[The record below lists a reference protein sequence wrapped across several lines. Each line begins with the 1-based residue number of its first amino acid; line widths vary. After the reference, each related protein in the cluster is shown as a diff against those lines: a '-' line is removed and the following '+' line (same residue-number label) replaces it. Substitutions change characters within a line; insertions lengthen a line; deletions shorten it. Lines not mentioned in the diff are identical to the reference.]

1 MGFHIGPR
9 VVKATGG
16 SIHRAGNFRVH
27 HYPDQH
33 VTDGLVCHLD
43 PGDPRSFRPGNK
55 SGTTWFDL
63 SGHGNDATWDTNVSP
78 AYNHRNTNGGCFR
91 MGSGTTD
98 LNARV
103 PAGGITS
110 TITNEVSCE
119 FWFKETG
126 SNTSA
131 YRVPMMLTQSN
142 NWNNGFGFYI
152 ISGYLGWFVN
162 DYDGT
167 NTYTDTSENQGQ
179 NAAAR
184 AFYTAP
190 AANSL
195 WTHIMGT
202 YDGIEAKLYYNGVYV
217 PTSANQ
223 SNRQQRQAERINF
236 GTADAFEIGH
246 ANSAYD
252 LHNGGQAGDPEIGV
266 IRIYNRGLCP
276 TEVAQNYNAEKVRYS
291 TTAYT
296 DTFVPTCTGQG
307 GKVEVLAVAG
317 GGGGGHGTD
326 NGNGVGGGGA
336 GGLVHNDSFT
346 VVSDS
351 SISVTVGAG
360 GTGGL
365 ASDTGPA
372 INGGD
377 TVFGSITAIG
387 GGKGGTAGGGSQIRG
402 GSTGGSGGGG
412 GFSSNGTSGQAGT
425 AGQGNAG
432 GDFHNASSFY
442 RGGGGGGAGSAG
454 KDGTGSA
461 TTGGAH
467 GGDGLAFDISGEKK
481 FYAGGGGGAGYSG
494 YSGVGGKGGTGG
506 SGVGGDAA
514 SGDGTASAA
523 DPGNN
528 AVPDTGSGGGAGT
541 WPASGG
547 AEKFGGDGAN
557 GTVIVRY
564 PAEDY
569 NIEVLVVAGGGGGG
583 YGKISDGGGGG
594 GGGGGV
600 LFESNLRLTSGKNY
614 KVFVA
619 AGGLGSR
626 LTNGT
631 RHGMNGRNS
640 VFGDIIAL
648 GGGGGGSTQDTRAT
662 HAGGSGGGA
671 GSDNGPNT
679 GGSGTPGQG
688 FAGGGNTTGGLGAG
702 GGGAGEV
709 GTSVTGNSDVPNG
722 GDGLAFSITGSS
734 VTYAGGGGGGK
745 YNGGSGNAGS
755 GGAGGGAA
763 GGKGADGSA
772 ATANTGGGGGGGG
785 MISGTA
791 GKMGGNGGSGIVI
804 IAYKGPQRGTGG
816 TVDTT
821 SRSGYTLHKFT
832 TVGSDVFIA

>member
-33 VTDGLVCHLD
+33 VTDGLICHLD

-55 SGTTWFDL
+55 SDNVWFDL
-63 SGHGNDATWDTNVSP
+63 SGNGNDATWG
-78 AYNHRNTNGGCFR
+78 AYNHRNNNGGCFR
-91 MGSGTTD
+91 MGSGTT
-98 LNARV
+98 NHTANV
-103 PAGGITS
+103 PAGGVTS
-110 TITNEVSCE
+110 TITNEVTCE
-119 FWFKETG
+119 FWYKETG
-126 SNTSA
+126 VNTAA
-131 YRVPMMLTQSN
+131 YRVPMMFTQTN
-142 NWNNGFGFYI
+142 NWDKGFGFYI
-152 ISGYLGWFVN
+152 VSGYIGWFVN
-162 DYDGT
+162 DYDGS
-167 NTYTDTSENQGQ
+167 NAFTDTAENQGQ
-179 NAAAR
+179 TAASR
-184 AFYTAP
+184 VFYNAP
-190 AANSL
+190 AANGL
-195 WTHIMGT
+195 WAHYMGT
-202 YDGIEAKLYYNGVYV
+202 YDGIEAKLYVNGSYV
-217 PTSANQ
+217 ASTDSPTRA
-223 SNRQQRQAERINF
+223 QRQAERIDF

-246 ANSAYD
+246 ANGAY
-252 LHNGGQAGDPEIGV
+252 HIYNGGNAGLPEMGV
-266 IRIYNRGLCP
+266 IRLYNRALCP
-276 TEVAQNYNAEKVRYS
+276 TEADQNYNAERVRYR
-291 TTAYT
+291 TPAYT

-317 GGGGGHGTD
+317 GGGGAHGTD

-372 INGGD
+372 INGGN

-402 GSTGGSGGGG
+402 ASTGGSGGGG
-412 GFSSNGTSGQAGT
+412 GYSSNGTSGQAGT

-481 FYAGGGGGAGYSG
+481 FYAGGGGGASYSG
-494 YSGVGGKGGTGG
+494 YSGTGGKGGTGG

-514 SGDGTASAA
+514 SGDGTTGTA

-547 AEKFGGDGAN
+547 AEKFGGDGSN

-569 NIEVLVVAGGGGGG
+569 NIELLVVAGGGGGG

-631 RHGMNGRNS
+631 RHAMNGRNS

-688 FAGGGNTTGGLGAG
+688 FAGGDNSTGGLGAG
-702 GGGAGEV
+702 GGGAGGV
-709 GTSVTGNSDVPNG
+709 GVSVTATENVPNG

-745 YNGGSGNAGS
+745 FNGGSGNAGS
-755 GGAGGGAA
+755 GGSGGGAA
-763 GGKGADGSA
+763 GGKGTDGSA

-785 MISGTA
+785 MISGSA
-791 GKMGGNGGSGIVI
+791 GKAGGNGGSGIVI

>member
-33 VTDGLVCHLD
+33 VTDGLICHLD
-43 PGDPRSFRPGNK
+43 PGDPRSFRPANK
-55 SGTTWFDL
+55 SGSDWFDL
-63 SGHGNDATWDTNVSP
+63 SGNGNDATWNGNV
-78 AYNHRNTNGGCFR
+78 YDYQNTAGGCFKYGN
-91 MGSGTTD
+91 GSSNYYAG
-98 LNARV
+98 V
-103 PAGGITS
+103 PIGGIS
-110 TITNEVSCE
+110 ATITNEVSVE
-119 FWFKETG
+119 FWLKETG
-126 SNTSA
+126 TNTGS
-131 YRVPMMLTQSN
+131 YRCPLMCTQSN
-142 NWNNGFGFYI
+142 NWSNGFGFYI
-152 ISGYLGWFVN
+152 VSGYLGWFVN
-162 DYDGT
+162 DYDGD
-167 NTYTDTSENQGQ
+167 NSIGDTVENQGQ

-184 AFYTAP
+184 AYYTAP
-190 AANSL
+190 AANSQ

-202 YDGIEAKLYYNGVYV
+202 YDGIEARLYYNGVYV
-217 PTSANQ
+217 PTTGSA
-223 SNRQQRQAERINF
+223 NRQQRQAETINF
-236 GTADAFEIGH
+236 GTTDQLDIGH
-246 ANSAYD
+246 ANGSYQLWNSGNSGA
-252 LHNGGQAGDPEIGV
+252 PEMGV
-266 IRIYNRGLCP
+266 IRVYNRGLCP
-276 TEVAQNYNAEKVRYS
+276 TEVAQNYNAEKVRYG

-296 DTFVPTCTGQG
+296 DTFVPSCTGQG
-307 GKVEVLAVAG
+307 GKVELLAVAG
-317 GGGGGHGTD
+317 GGGGAHGTD

-336 GGLVHNDSFT
+336 GGLVHNNSFT
-346 VVSDS
+346 VVSDA
-351 SISVTVGAG
+351 SISVTVGSG
-360 GTGGL
+360 GTGGA

-372 INGGD
+372 FSGGN

-387 GGKGGTAGGGSQIRG
+387 GGKGGTAGGGTQIRDA
-402 GSTGGSGGGG
+402 STGGSGGGG
-412 GFSSNGTSGQAGT
+412 GFSSNSTSGQAGT

-432 GDFHNASSFY
+432 GDFHNASNFY

-454 KDGTGSA
+454 KDGTADA

-481 FYAGGGGGAGYSG
+481 FYAGGGGGASHSG
-494 YSGVGGKGGTGG
+494 YSGTGGIGGTGG

-514 SGDGTASAA
+514 NGDGTSAVA
-523 DPGNN
+523 DIGNN
-528 AVPDTGSGGGAGT
+528 AVPNTGSGGGAST
-541 WPASGG
+541 WPGSGG
-547 AEKFGGDGAN
+547 AERVGGSGSN

-648 GGGGGGSTQDTRAT
+648 GGGGGGSTRDTRAT

-671 GSDNGPNT
+671 GSDAAPNT

-688 FAGGGNTTGGLGAG
+688 FAGGGNTTGGVGAG

-709 GTSVTGNSDVPNG
+709 GVSVTATENVPNG

-745 YNGGSGNAGS
+745 YSTGSGNAGS

-763 GGKGADGSA
+763 GGKGAGGSP
-772 ATANTGGGGGGGG
+772 ATNELGGGGGGGG
-785 MISGTA
+785 MISGVTGA
-791 GKMGGNGGSGIVI
+791 PGGNGGSGIVI

-816 TVDTT
+816 TVSTT
-821 SRSGYTLHKFT
+821 TRPGYTIHRFH